1 MSLFLKM
8 QCEICGREG
17 RLFKARVESSE
28 MIVCEK
34 CSKFGN
40 ILKEINENPIEKKFE
55 KVKNKEIFYIRK
67 DYSQIIK
74 KNREKINLKQEE
86 LAKKMN
92 LKESMIHKIESGA
105 FEPSMELAKKF
116 EKFFNIKLIEK
127 YKEEKEEKLKE
138 QGKEMTIGDI
148 LKEKIKY

>member
-1 MSLFLKM
+1 M

-17 RLFKARVESSE
+17 RLFKARVEGSE
-28 MIVCEK
+28 IIVCEK

-40 ILKEINENPIEKKFE
+40 VLKEVNEKIIEEKFKKIDT
-55 KVKNKEIFYIRK
+55 NKEIPYIRK
-67 DYSQIIK
+67 DYYKIIK
-74 KNREKINLKQEE
+74 KNREKINLKQSE

-127 YKEEKEEKLKE
+127 YKEEKEEKINKE
-138 QGKEMTIGDI
+138 EKEMTIGDL